1 MQRPASQPGTT
12 LTCVLSLLMV
22 LASCQQPAADSS
34 PDDACASLQKTPVL
48 FIHGSGL
55 SAASWDSMHAAFRQ
69 AGYPAALLHAV
80 SLLPDDGDNIVA
92 AARFVEPAVADL
104 LAAQAALN
112 AMVECAEIPAGKVDI
127 VAHSMGAVSGRWFA
141 STLAPE
147 QVRRLL
153 TIAGANHGSNA
164 LCGLQGR
171 GNQQLCPAFADAST
185 ATDSVQTRL
194 NGSPQQPL
202 DETPYGI
209 GRDSAGRSHI
219 PPDQARQILYA
230 TLRLEPDEW
239 IVPASSALLDG
250 AGGPGLPTLPKL
262 PVTETSPGNY
272 LFRDSSSHDELVRH
286 PAAIQWVLAMLDTP
300 PSATGVTAP
309 R

>member
-1 MQRPASQPGTT
+1 MQPPAFQPGTT
-12 LTCVLSLLMV
+12 LTCFLSLLLLV
-22 LASCQQPAADSS
+22 AGCQQPAASSSAGDSC
-34 PDDACASLQKTPVL
+34 DSLQKTPVL

-55 SAASWDSMHAAFRQ
+55 SADSWDSMRAAFRQ

-80 SLLPDDGDNIVA
+80 SMQPDDGDNIVA
-92 AARFVEPAVADL
+92 ASKFVEPAVAAL
-104 LAAQAALN
+104 IAAQEALN
-112 AMVECAEIPAGKVDI
+112 ATAECARTPVGKVDI

-141 STLAPE
+141 SRIAPE
-147 QVRRLL
+147 RVRRLL

-202 DETPYGI
+202 DETPYGV
-209 GRDSAGRSHI
+209 GRDSAGRRRI

-230 TLRLEPDEW
+230 TLRLQPDEW

-250 AGGPGLPTLPKL
+250 AGGPELPALPML

-272 LFRDSSSHDELVRH
+272 LFRDSCSHDDLVRH
-286 PAAIQWVLAMLDTP
+286 PAAIQWVLAMLDSP
-300 PSATGVTAP
+300 PSASIEAEP